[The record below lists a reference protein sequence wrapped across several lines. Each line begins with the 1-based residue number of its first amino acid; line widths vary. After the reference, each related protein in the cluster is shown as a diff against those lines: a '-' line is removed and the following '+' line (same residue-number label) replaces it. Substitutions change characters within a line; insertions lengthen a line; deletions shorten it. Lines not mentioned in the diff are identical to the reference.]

1 MNNYVTE
8 TQAELVL
15 ALEKIASKEE
25 IAEMTKRNQ
34 QEMES
39 QQAKFN

>member
-1 MNNYVTE
+1 MNNYVVE

-25 IAEMTKRNQ
+25 IAEMNKRNQ